1 MRIVIDDSIPFIR
14 DVFEPFAEVAYVK
27 GLEMSAAD
35 VRDADAIIIRSRTKC
50 GAALLD
56 GSAVKVIATTN
67 IGIDNIDLD
76 YCSSHGIFVRNAS
89 GCNAGGVANYVFSAL
104 YGVAAR
110 KAIRLDGATIG
121 IIGVGNV
128 GRRVESMA
136 NILGFNVLRYDPPR
150 AENEGAYDFCTLD
163 YLLMNSNIVTF
174 HSPLN
179 DATRG
184 MANEAFFSKM
194 RPGTIFINASRGEIM
209 DDEALKAAASKL
221 GAIVIDTWN
230 NEPYIDEE
238 LLDIADI
245 ATPHIAGYSYQ
256 GKLNGTASAVR
267 TVARYFD
274 IKELMDFYPKS
285 EIAELNSV
293 KLDIR
298 EKSQGEI
305 ASLFQYNYPIFTDD
319 FLLRVNP
326 SDFLK
331 LRKDYRYRKEFYIE

>member
-1 MRIVIDDSIPFIR
+1 MKIVIDDSIPFIR
-14 DVFEPFAEVAYVK
+14 DVFEPFAEVSYIR
-27 GLEMSAAD
+27 GLEMSADD

-50 GAALLD
+50 GAGLLE
-56 GSAVKVIATTN
+56 GSSVKVIATAN
-67 IGIDNIDLD
+67 IGTDNIDMD
-76 YCSSHGIFVRNAS
+76 YCSSHGIFVKNAS

-110 KAIRLDGATIG
+110 KAIRLGGATIG

-136 NILGFNVLRYDPPR
+136 NVLGFNVLKNDPPR
-150 AENEGAYDFCTLD
+150 EENEGPYDFCSLD
-163 YLLMNSNIVTF
+163 HLLANSNIVTF
-174 HSPLN
+174 HAPLN
-179 DATRG
+179 GSTRG
-184 MANEAFFSKM
+184 MANREFFSKL
-194 RPGTIFINASRGEIM
+194 RPGTIFINVSRGEIV
-209 DDEALKAAASKL
+209 DDDALKEAAPKL

-230 NEPYIDEE
+230 NEPFIDEE
-238 LLDIADI
+238 LIDLADI

-274 IKELMDFYPKS
+274 IKELTDFFPKS
-285 EIAELNSV
+285 EVAELNSV
-293 KLDIR
+293 RLDVR
-298 EKSQGEI
+298 KKSQGEI

>member
-1 MRIVIDDSIPFIR
+1 MKIVIDDSIPFIR

-27 GLEMSAAD
+27 GLGMSAAD

-50 GAALLD
+50 GASLLD
-56 GSAVKVIATTN
+56 GSSVKVIATAN
-67 IGIDNIDLD
+67 IGVDNIDMD
-76 YCSSHGIFVRNAS
+76 YCGSHGIFVRNAS

-150 AENEGAYDFCTLD
+150 AEKEGAYDFCTLD
-163 YLLMNSNIVTF
+163 FLLENSNIVTF

-179 DATRG
+179 EATRG
-184 MANEAFFSKM
+184 MADAGFFAKM
-194 RPGTIFINASRGEIM
+194 RPGAIFINASRGEIM
-209 DDEALKAAASKL
+209 DDNALKAASAKL

-230 NEPYIDEE
+230 HEPDIDEE

-274 IKELMDFYPKS
+274 IKELTDFYPKS

-298 EKSQGEI
+298 EKSQGQI

-319 FLLRVNP
+319 FMLRVNP